1 MIRICD
7 NKMVKVWKIMVFVCV
22 SITLHS
28 PLSTL
33 HSAYAQAP
41 GTTPVKVSHQ
51 TQMLHG
57 RKYYVHIVETGQTVY
72 SIAKAYKV
80 ESYDAVTHVDIHFM
94 HAGDTVWLPAR
105 GQFSEAAKEIDPE
118 PATKETE
125 NKGVQDNQNT
135 TGKTTTA
142 AKPVPQA
149 PPTVR
154 ATGKVLK
161 VAVMMPLHLDQ
172 IEEVST
178 SKFDIEQRGK
188 KSYRQFEFIEFYEGV
203 KMALDKLA
211 AEGVAVEL
219 NVVDVN
225 DNNVEKVEEAFVSHQ
240 VAKSDVLIALL
251 LRAAFD
257 RAAEL
262 ARQAGIYIVNPMA
275 TRTDM
280 CAENPYVVK
289 MQPSVAGQLKTMLN
303 NMKLE
308 RPEGHLYVV
317 HSGAKGER
325 QVLDEVKSQLD
336 ERGDIQYTI
345 LNWSQNAKLAGL
357 LKGTPG
363 CSVLSIYDQGRDQ
376 NRVFA
381 GNLMNRLAAVK
392 HDTPTLYTLVDWTHE
407 YGDIDFAQLQALSYH
422 TFYSSWN
429 MGNEVHVSFL
439 REYRHRYG
447 SEPTSALAAMGYDL
461 TLYIVDGLHRRG
473 AEFWSAPVGNSSS
486 LTQPIRLKRNGAGLE
501 NERAALYRMENLV
514 FVPATIK

>member
-1 MIRICD
+1 M
-7 NKMVKVWKIMVFVCV
+7 MALVCV
-22 SITLHS
+22 GIVLHS
-28 PLSTL
+28 PFSTL
-33 HSAYAQAP
+33 HSVCAQAP

-80 ESYDAVTHVDIHFM
+80 ESYDAVTHVDIHYM

-105 GQFSEAAKEIDPE
+105 GQFSEAAKEIAPE
-118 PATKETE
+118 VPEVKPA
-125 NKGVQDNQNT
+125 QDNQPTQNNRST
-135 TGKTTTA
+135 HSAQPTQ
-142 AKPVPQA
+142 PVQPTQPTKAEPQT

-172 IEEVST
+172 IDEVST

-188 KSYRQFEFIEFYEGV
+188 KTYRQFEFIEFYEGV
-203 KMALDKLA
+203 QMALDKLA
-211 AEGVAVEL
+211 AEGIAVEL

-225 DNNVEKVEEAFVSHQ
+225 DNSVEKVEEAFVSHQ

-289 MQPSVAGQLKTMLN
+289 MQPSVAGQVKTMLS

-317 HSGAKGER
+317 HSGAKAER

-345 LNWSQNAKLAGL
+345 LNWSQSAKLAGL

-392 HDTPTLYTLVDWTHE
+392 QGTPTLYTLVDWTRE

-429 MGNEVHVSFL
+429 MGNEVHVGFL

-447 SEPTSALAAMGYDL
+447 SEPTSALASMGYDL

-486 LTQPIRLKRNGAGLE
+486 LTQPIRLKRQGAGLE

-514 FVPATIK
+514 FVPAAIK